1 MDKVR
6 IGMIG
11 FGNMGSSHAGYYK
24 DLKGAVLAAVADPNP
39 AKQERAKKEYGV
51 EHVFSSHKELLAS
64 GLCDAVVVATPHYD
78 HIPIALDAMAAGMHV
93 MIEKPMAV
101 SVSDAKKMNDTYNA
115 KYKHLKFGIM
125 FNQRTNNMYRKVR
138 ELIAGGELGEV
149 SRVTWLITNW
159 FRTWSYYAS
168 GGWRATWKGE
178 GGGVLINQCPH
189 NLDLIQWVTNG
200 LMPNRVTAVG
210 FVGKTHPI
218 EVEDEISAILEYP
231 NGAIG
236 HFVTTTG
243 EAPGTNRLEICGDR
257 GKIIAENGK
266 ITFFRTTKSVKEV
279 NQKSKESFASVESWE
294 INVPFPANPPIM
306 EHQIVTQR
314 FIDVIKENRP
324 NSDLIAEGTEGI
336 NGLMLGNA
344 MMMAGLTRTPVELP
358 VDGAKYDAFIQDMA
372 KKYGGKKTLETREA
386 VVNFAASASR

>member
-24 DLKGAVLAAVADPNP
+24 DLNGGVLAAVCDPNP
-39 AKQERAKKEYGV
+39 AKQDLARNQFGV
-51 EHVFSSHKELLAS
+51 KHIFKTHKELLAS

-78 HIPIALDAMAAGMHV
+78 HIPIALDAMAAGLHV

-101 SVSDAKKMNDTYNA
+101 SVSDAKRMNEEYNA

-149 SRVTWLITNW
+149 TRITWLITNW

-168 GGWRATWKGE
+168 GGWRGTWKGE

-189 NLDLIQWVTNG
+189 NLDLIQWVVNG
-200 LMPNRVTAVG
+200 LMPSRVTAVG
-210 FVGKTHPI
+210 FIGKTHPI

-236 HFVTTTG
+236 HFVTSTG

-257 GKIIAENGK
+257 GKIIAENGR
-266 ITFFRTTKSVKEV
+266 ITFFRTRESVKQV
-279 NQKSKESFASVESWE
+279 NQTSRESFASVETWE
-294 INVPFPANPPIM
+294 INVPYPANPNIM

-314 FIDVIKENRP
+314 FVDVIRENRP
-324 NSDLIAEGTEGI
+324 NGDLIAEGTEGI

-344 MMMAGLTRTPVELP
+344 MMMAGLTRAPVELP
-358 VDGAKYDAFIQDMA
+358 VDGARYDAFINDMA
-372 KKYGGKKTLETREA
+372 RKYGGKKTLETREA
-386 VVNFAASASR
+386 SVNFAASAAR